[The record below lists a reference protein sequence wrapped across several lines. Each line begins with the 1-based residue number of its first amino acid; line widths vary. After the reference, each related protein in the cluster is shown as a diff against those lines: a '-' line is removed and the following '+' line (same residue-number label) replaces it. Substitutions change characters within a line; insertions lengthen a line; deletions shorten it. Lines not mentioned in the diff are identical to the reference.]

1 MYKLFVILLFTIKLY
16 KYVYFTLLMKIK
28 IRRIDKE
35 LPLPKYETSGAV
47 GFDLLAREDTLI
59 KAKSIGLIPG
69 NVIVETPIGFMLKIA
84 LRSSTPKRKGL
95 MSPHGVGVVDQDYCG
110 NEDEIKIQV
119 YNFTNQDVLV
129 EKGERIAQGVF
140 VKIDK
145 FDWEEVDEMSK
156 KTRGGFGSTS

>member
-1 MYKLFVILLFTIKLY
+1 
-16 KYVYFTLLMKIK
+16 MKIK

>member
-1 MYKLFVILLFTIKLY
+1 
-16 KYVYFTLLMKIK
+16 MKIK
-28 IRRIDKE
+28 IKRIDKG
-35 LPLPKYETSGAV
+35 LPLPKYETSGSV
-47 GFDLLAREDTLI
+47 GFDFLAREDTII

-95 MSPHGVGVVDQDYCG
+95 LSPHGVGVIDQDYCG

-129 EKGERIAQGVF
+129 EKGEKIAQGVF

-145 FDWEEVDEMSK
+145 FDWEEVNEMDK

>member
-1 MYKLFVILLFTIKLY
+1 
-16 KYVYFTLLMKIK
+16 MKIK
-28 IRRIDKE
+28 IKRIDRK

-47 GFDLLAREDTLI
+47 GFDFLAREDTLV
-59 KAKSIGLIPG
+59 KAKSIALIPG
-69 NVIVETPIGFMLKIA
+69 NVIVETPVGYMLKIA

-95 MSPHGVGVVDQDYCG
+95 LSPHGVGVIDQDYCG

-129 EKGERIAQGVF
+129 ERGEKIAQGVF

-145 FDWEEVDEMSK
+145 FDWEEVDEMDK